1 MNRNF
6 QDSTDVSLPIL
17 WVLEWNFPLGV
28 SEFCKNKSKLPISN
42 KSDAHFFCGQD
53 SLLGWQFWAMGRF
66 NLLGGQ
72 SNLLGGQM
80 PTQLTCYLPP
90 WCRLSL
96 ETPTHF
102 KGQYGRKKHPLLGIF
117 LEI

>member
-1 MNRNF
+1 MYHCLFCGFSSGVFLLRLVNF
-6 QDSTDVSLPIL
+6 A
-17 WVLEWNFPLGV
+17 
-28 SEFCKNKSKLPISN
+28 KNKSKSPIFK

-53 SLLGWQFWAMGRF
+53 NLLGGQFWAMGRF

-90 WCRLSL
+90 WL
-96 ETPTHF
+96 E
-102 KGQYGRKKHPLLGIF
+102 G
-117 LEI
+117 

>member
-6 QDSTDVSLPIL
+6 QDSTDMYHCLFCGFSSGIFLLGLVNFAKTSLNCLFLIKVMPI
-17 WVLEWNFPLGV
+17 
-28 SEFCKNKSKLPISN
+28 
-42 KSDAHFFCGQD
+42 FFCGQD
-53 SLLGWQFWAMGRF
+53 SLLGGQFWAMGRF

-90 WCRLSL
+90 LVSL
-96 ETPTHF
+96 EP
-102 KGQYGRKKHPLLGIF
+102 
-117 LEI
+117 